1 MIRDEMLKLCKV
13 CKNREVDLKRGMICK
28 LTGAYADFSENCP
41 NYDYDEQEDRRL
53 SAEQE
58 NVVKTEKI
66 GGWLGFFLFQICAGI
81 LVNLIL
87 VFTSQWPEDV
97 AVYYILQGLII
108 IPYMLMGVS
117 TVYAFIRRKA
127 NAVFWGYAYLLLSLI
142 INILSLLYGYESN
155 ILSLLHGYESMNTM
169 TSLVWNVIWSVFF
182 ILSDNVKTLIPKE
195 TRRVTTVDW
204 VLAAIGVMIPSIVC
218 MVVCSLAWMA

>member
-1 MIRDEMLKLCKV
+1 MLKFCKV
-13 CKNREVDLKRGMICK
+13 CRNREVDLKRGMICK
-28 LTGAYADFSENCP
+28 LTGEYADFSENCP

-53 SAEQE
+53 SAAQE
-58 NVVKTEKI
+58 NIVKTEKI

-142 INILSLLYGYESN
+142 INIFSLLY
-155 ILSLLHGYESMNTM
+155 GYESMNTM
-169 TSLVWNVIWSVFF
+169 TSLTWNVIWSVFF

-195 TRRVTTVDW
+195 TRRVTTIDW

-218 MVVCSLAWMA
+218 MVVYSIAMMA

>member
-1 MIRDEMLKLCKV
+1 MLKFCKV

-28 LTGAYADFSENCP
+28 LTGEYADFSESCP
-41 NYDYDEQEDRRL
+41 NYDYDEQEDKRL

-58 NVVKTEKI
+58 NIVKTEKI

-97 AVYYILQGLII
+97 AVYYILQGLIT
-108 IPYMLMGVS
+108 IPYMLMGVY
-117 TVYAFIRRKA
+117 TVHAFVRRKA

-142 INILSLLYGYESN
+142 TNLLSILFGYGST
-155 ILSLLHGYESMNTM
+155 NTV
-169 TSLVWNVIWSVFF
+169 TALVWNVIWSVFF
-182 ILSDNVKTLIPKE
+182 IFSDNVKTLIPKDR
-195 TRRVTTVDW
+195 RRVRAVDW
-204 VLAAIGVMIPSIVC
+204 VLAAIGVMMPSIVC
-218 MVVCSLAWMA
+218 MFVYSLAMMA

>member
-1 MIRDEMLKLCKV
+1 MLKLCKV
-13 CKNREVDLKRGMICK
+13 CRNREVDLKRGMICK

-58 NVVKTEKI
+58 NIVKTEKI
-66 GGWLGFFLFQICAGI
+66 GGWLGFFLFQICVGI

-97 AVYYILQGLII
+97 AVYYILQGLIT
-108 IPYMLMGVS
+108 IPYMLMGVY
-117 TVYAFIRRKA
+117 TVHAFVRRKA

-142 INILSLLYGYESN
+142 INILSLLYGYEST
-155 ILSLLHGYESMNTM
+155 NTM

-195 TRRVTTVDW
+195 TRRVTTIDW

-218 MVVCSLAWMA
+218 VFIYILAMMA

>member
-1 MIRDEMLKLCKV
+1 MLKFCKV

-28 LTGAYADFSENCP
+28 LTGEYADFSESCP
-41 NYDYDEQEDRRL
+41 NYDYDEQEDKRL

-58 NVVKTEKI
+58 NIVKTEKI

-97 AVYYILQGLII
+97 AVYYILQGLIT
-108 IPYMLMGVS
+108 IPYMLMGVY
-117 TVYAFIRRKA
+117 TVHAFVRRKA

-142 INILSLLYGYESN
+142 TNLLSILFGYGST
-155 ILSLLHGYESMNTM
+155 NTV
-169 TSLVWNVIWSVFF
+169 TALVWNVIWSVFF
-182 ILSDNVKTLIPKE
+182 IFSDNVKTLIPKDK
-195 TRRVTTVDW
+195 RRVRAVDW
-204 VLAAIGVMIPSIVC
+204 VLAAIGVMMPSIVC
-218 MVVCSLAWMA
+218 MFVYSLAMMA